1 MLVKH
6 ARKKRYPQNNFA
18 KNAVEVKNIEAKIS
32 KLKTQSNYSIYQTFN
47 EKIAEF
53 QKTI

>member
-6 ARKKRYPQNNFA
+6 ARTKRYPQNNFA
-18 KNAVEVKNIEAKIS
+18 KNAVEAKIS
-32 KLKTQSNYSIYQTFN
+32 KLKTQSNYSIYQKFN

-53 QKTI
+53 QKTIW

>member
-1 MLVKH
+1 MLVKKDTH
-6 ARKKRYPQNNFA
+6 KTILLKMPS
-18 KNAVEVKNIEAKIS
+18 KLKIS
-32 KLKTQSNYSIYQTFN
+32 KLKMPSNYSIYQKFN

>member
-1 MLVKH
+1 MLIKD
-6 ARKKRYPQNNFA
+6 ARTKRYPQ
-18 KNAVEVKNIEAKIS
+18 KILLKMQSKLKIS
-32 KLKTQSNYSIYQTFN
+32 KLKTQSNYSIYQKFN

>member
-1 MLVKH
+1 MLVKKDTH
-6 ARKKRYPQNNFA
+6 KKILLKMQS
-18 KNAVEVKNIEAKIS
+18 KLKIS
-32 KLKTQSNYSIYQTFN
+32 KLKMPSNYSIYQKFN

>member
-1 MLVKH
+1 MLVKKDTH
-6 ARKKRYPQNNFA
+6 KTILLKMQS
-18 KNAVEVKNIEAKIS
+18 KLKIS
-32 KLKTQSNYSIYQTFN
+32 KLKTQSNYSIYQKFN

>member
-1 MLVKH
+1 MLI
-6 ARKKRYPQNNFA
+6 KKDTHKTILLKMQS
-18 KNAVEVKNIEAKIS
+18 KLKTSKLKIS
-32 KLKTQSNYSIYQTFN
+32 KLKMPSNYSIYQKFN

>member
-1 MLVKH
+1 LLKM
-6 ARKKRYPQNNFA
+6 P
-18 KNAVEVKNIEAKIS
+18 S
-32 KLKTQSNYSIYQTFN
+32 KLKTPKLKIQSNYSIYQKFN

>member
-1 MLVKH
+1 MLVKKDTH
-6 ARKKRYPQNNFA
+6 KKILLKMQ
-18 KNAVEVKNIEAKIS
+18 S
-32 KLKTQSNYSIYQTFN
+32 KLKIQSNYSIYQKFN